1 MPSTTTKRY
10 ARAVFDLASESGDI
24 EGWRR
29 RLARLEELFDDPQV
43 QGIVANPAL
52 PPAQRI
58 GVVDVLDDGS
68 LGPEGRNLGK
78 LLVEARATGG
88 MAQLREEYDRLD
100 DEVAGRVRATA
111 TTAVPFEAQDRE
123 RLVADLSR
131 RFDREVRL
139 QVRVD
144 PEILGGLVLQ
154 VGDRLIDASVR
165 TRLQQLRRELAT
177 A

>member
-1 MPSTTTKRY
+1 
-10 ARAVFDLASESGDI
+10 
-24 EGWRR
+24 
-29 RLARLEELFDDPQV
+29 
-43 QGIVANPAL
+43 
-52 PPAQRI
+52 
-58 GVVDVLDDGS
+58 
-68 LGPEGRNLGK
+68 
-78 LLVEARATGG
+78 
-88 MAQLREEYDRLD
+88 
-100 DEVAGRVRATA
+100 
-111 TTAVPFEAQDRE
+111 VPFEAQDRE